1 MGPFICIFE
10 FINYFLPTVQVSI
23 ASSIVVLSTISNSW
37 CSLFQ
42 WSFSSSSSSSRKR
55 LAGSCTGNWDFGK
68 LKGGDNEFHSLR
80 TYQTAIERA
89 SNRRLLAPPDHTL
102 RCGQKEF
109 SKMAIKKLKQR
120 SLMCDWVFNNSKNR
134 TCVLQVNDIKLATF
148 ANSFPPLCIVVL
160 CVFSIVCNRLNWNF
174 STSL

>member
-1 MGPFICIFE
+1 M
-10 FINYFLPTVQVSI
+10 QVSI

-37 CSLFQ
+37 CTLFQ

-102 RCGQKEF
+102 HCGQNGIP
-109 SKMAIKKLKQR
+109 KMATKKLK
-120 SLMCDWVFNNSKNR
+120 STLMCKGVFNYSKNR
-134 TCVLQVNDIKLATF
+134 TFVLQF
-148 ANSFPPLCIVVL
+148 ANTKWYKTCHVFKLFSPLCVVVL
-160 CVFSIVCNRLNWNF
+160 CVWHSTYGKLNCFDFGMALFKKIW
-174 STSL
+174 SAIRKK